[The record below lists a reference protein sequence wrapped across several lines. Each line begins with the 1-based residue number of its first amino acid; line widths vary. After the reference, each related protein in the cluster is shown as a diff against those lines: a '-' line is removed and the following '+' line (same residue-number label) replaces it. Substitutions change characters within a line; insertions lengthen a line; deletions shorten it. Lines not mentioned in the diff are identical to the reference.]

1 MKHTVTEITLK
12 NGAKGLFIHVPDASV
27 LSVEINF
34 RAGEFLVDRNKWETA
49 HLMEHIL
56 LGANKQYLKSRD
68 FQAEFEKNGAYNNAS
83 TSTYDITYESECA
96 DFEWDRILGLMLTAI
111 SEPLFLQDE
120 FKAEFGN
127 VKEELTARSNNH
139 FRHLNLAMREAFGL
153 LSVTDQ
159 ERLVLMPHV
168 TQKDVVAHYKKT
180 HTTKNMRFVI
190 AGSLPPSRQETI
202 TQLFE
207 DIGLPV
213 GTKRIALPNEIPKL
227 LKTPLHITNGTVDN
241 MYFYIDTF
249 LKRRLSQNEHDA
261 LGLVNSYLTET
272 FYSRIFGTARERGLV
287 YSMSSGI
294 SEIKNAANWWFGA
307 QVLPTN
313 AKDLF
318 EIIVEHLQA
327 VFSGKFSE
335 DDLKS
340 MQQYA
345 LGRYQRSAQTVGGT
359 AAGYSSR
366 YFFDEEIE
374 DYYAVPQRIDAVSLK
389 NISDATKAMFNDRI
403 WGFGVLGNAGKE
415 QVAELQNQISRLWK

>member
-1 MKHTVTEITLK
+1 
-12 NGAKGLFIHVPDASV
+12 
-27 LSVEINF
+27 
-34 RAGEFLVDRNKWETA
+34 
-49 HLMEHIL
+49 
-56 LGANKQYLKSRD
+56 
-68 FQAEFEKNGAYNNAS
+68 
-83 TSTYDITYESECA
+83 
-96 DFEWDRILGLMLTAI
+96 
-111 SEPLFLQDE
+111 
-120 FKAEFGN
+120 
-127 VKEELTARSNNH
+127 
-139 FRHLNLAMREAFGL
+139 
-153 LSVTDQ
+153 
-159 ERLVLMPHV
+159 
-168 TQKDVVAHYKKT
+168 
-180 HTTKNMRFVI
+180 
-190 AGSLPPSRQETI
+190 
-202 TQLFE
+202 
-207 DIGLPV
+207 
-213 GTKRIALPNEIPKL
+213 
-227 LKTPLHITNGTVDN
+227 
-241 MYFYIDTF
+241 
-249 LKRRLSQNEHDA
+249 
-261 LGLVNSYLTET
+261 
-272 FYSRIFGTARERGLV
+272 
-287 YSMSSGI
+287 MSSGI

-318 EIIVEHLQA
+318 EIIVEQLQA